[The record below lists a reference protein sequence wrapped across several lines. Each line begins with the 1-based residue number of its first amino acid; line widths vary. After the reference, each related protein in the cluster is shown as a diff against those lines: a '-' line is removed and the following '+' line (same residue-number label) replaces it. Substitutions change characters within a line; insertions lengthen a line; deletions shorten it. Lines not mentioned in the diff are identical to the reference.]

1 MTKAHCRV
9 TEFGPVC
16 PQIIPDLSDEQE
28 ALRWFYIFD
37 KRRRAQVFLDITFL
51 SKEVADMMASTFN
64 TFDMITKS
72 NWELPF

>member
-1 MTKAHCRV
+1 M

-37 KRRRAQVFLDITFL
+37 KRRRSGVFGSYIL
-51 SKEVADMMASTFN
+51 SKEIAVRVPMMASTFSIFN
-64 TFDMITKS
+64 MITKS
-72 NWELPF
+72 IWE